1 MLVAPMAP
9 PGVEMILGVQ
19 RDPVFGPVVM
29 VGMGGIYAELLDDV
43 SLRIAPVDPEGAM
56 NMVRE
61 LKAFPL
67 LDGARGRPR
76 ADLDALVRAIVRLS
90 VFAHQHA
97 DRIESIDINPF
108 RVFEAGRGAAAL
120 DAVLLTREPED
131 GGRA

>member
-1 MLVAPMAP
+1 
-9 PGVEMILGVQ
+9 MILGVQ

>member
-1 MLVAPMAP
+1 
-9 PGVEMILGVQ
+9 MILGVQ

-43 SLRIAPVDPEGAM
+43 SLCIAPVDAEGAM
-56 NMVRE
+56 RMVRE

-97 DRIESIDINPF
+97 DHIASIDINPF

-120 DAVLLTREPED
+120 DAVLLTREAED
-131 GGRA
+131 GGHA